1 MKGPAVV
8 ASLLALYTATAAVT
22 AATQVQGQGS
32 AALAFEVASVKPS
45 NPDPSN
51 PLSALPLILPSGAGR
66 ITASNIPLKNL
77 VLGAYE
83 LQDFQLA
90 GGGPSWLTSRKWDI
104 NAKAENPKATMKELM
119 AMLKTLL
126 ADRFQLKTHME
137 TREVPIGALVMARS
151 DGKLGPKLNVSTAN
165 CPSAEELTA
174 KAQEALTTGGGLGA
188 LQSLIGQG
196 ECSMMPTV
204 AGNNPAAGMG
214 LGMKGQPISTLV
226 ALLTQFTGKTVQ
238 DRTGLTGRYDFELT
252 FDPEVLLRMIS
263 NLGINIPAGSLPQS
277 NAPSLLTALQ
287 EQLGLKLE
295 NDKAPGQVL
304 VIDSAEL
311 PTPD

>member
-8 ASLLALYTATAAVT
+8 ASLFALCTATAAVT
-22 AATQVQGQGS
+22 ATQVEGQGS
-32 AALAFEVASVKPS
+32 PALAFEVASVKAS
-45 NPDPSN
+45 NPDQAN

-77 VLGAYE
+77 VLSAFE
-83 LQDFQLA
+83 LQDFQLF
-90 GGGPSWLTSRKWDI
+90 GGPSRKWDI
-104 NAKAENPKATMKELM
+104 QAKAENPTATLKEMM
-119 AMLKTLL
+119 AMLRTLL
-126 ADRFQLKTHME
+126 AARFQLKTHTE
-137 TREVPIGALVMARS
+137 TREVPIGALVVARD
-151 DGKLGPKLNVSTAN
+151 DGKLGPKLKVSTAN
-165 CPSAEELTA
+165 CPSAEELSA
-174 KAQEALTTGGGLGA
+174 KAQEALSTGGGLGA
-188 LQSLIGQG
+188 LQSLVGRG
-196 ECSMMPTV
+196 ECSMMPTI
-204 AGNNPAAGMG
+204 AGNNPSAGMG

-252 FDPEVLLRMIS
+252 FDPEVLLRLIS
-263 NLGINIPAGSLPQS
+263 NLGINIPAGALPQS

-295 NDKAPGQVL
+295 NEKAPGQVL

>member
-1 MKGPAVV
+1 MKRPAFV
-8 ASLLALYTATAAVT
+8 ASLLVLCTATAAVT
-22 AATQVQGQGS
+22 ATQVQGQGS

-45 NPDPSN
+45 NPDVSN

-83 LQDFQLA
+83 LQEFQLS
-90 GGGPSWLTSRKWDI
+90 GGPSWLTSRRWDI
-104 NAKAENPKATMKELM
+104 NAKAENPKATLKDMM
-119 AMLKTLL
+119 AMLRTLL

-137 TREVPIGALVMARS
+137 TRDVPIGVLVMARS
-151 DGKLGPKLNVSTAN
+151 DGKLGPKLKLSTAN

-188 LQSLIGQG
+188 LQSLVGRG
-196 ECSMMPTV
+196 ECSILPTV
-204 AGNNPAAGMG
+204 AANNPSAGMG

-226 ALLTQFTGKTVQ
+226 TLLTQFTGKTVQ

-263 NLGINIPAGSLPQS
+263 NLGVNIPAGSLPQS

-311 PTPD
+311 PIPD

>member
-1 MKGPAVV
+1 MKGPAFV
-8 ASLLALYTATAAVT
+8 ASLLVLYTATAAVT
-22 AATQVQGQGS
+22 ATQVEGQGL
-32 AALAFEVASVKPS
+32 APLAFEVTSVKLS
-45 NPDPSN
+45 NPDPAN

-66 ITASNIPLKNL
+66 ITASNVPLKNL
-77 VLGAYE
+77 VLGAYQ
-83 LQDFQLA
+83 LQDFQLS
-90 GGGPSWLTSRKWDI
+90 GGPSWLTSRRWDI
-104 NAKAENPKATMKELM
+104 QAKAENPKATMKEMM

-137 TREVPIGALVMARS
+137 TREVPIGALVVARG
-151 DGKLGPKLNVSTAN
+151 DGKLGPKLKVSTAN
-165 CPSAEELTA
+165 CPSAEELSA

-196 ECSMMPTV
+196 ECSIMPTV
-204 AGNNPAAGMG
+204 AGNNPSAGMG

-252 FDPEVLLRMIS
+252 FDPQVLMRLIS
-263 NLGINIPAGSLPQS
+263 NLGVNIPAGALPES

>member
-8 ASLLALYTATAAVT
+8 ASLLVLYTATAAVR
-22 AATQVQGQGS
+22 ASQVQGQGS
-32 AALAFEVASVKPS
+32 AAPAFEVASVKPS
-45 NPDPSN
+45 NPDASN

-66 ITASNIPLKNL
+66 ITASNTPLKNL
-77 VLGAYE
+77 VLSAYE
-83 LQDFQLA
+83 LQDFQLS
-90 GGGPSWLTSRKWDI
+90 GGPSWLTSRRWDI
-104 NAKAENPKATMKELM
+104 QAKAENPAATQKEMM
-119 AMLKTLL
+119 AMLRTLL

-137 TREVPIGALVMARS
+137 TREVPTGFLVVARG
-151 DGKLGPKLNVSTAN
+151 DGKLGPKLKESTAK
-165 CPSAEELTA
+165 CPSPEETSE
-174 KAQEALTTGGGLGA
+174 KAREALSTGGGLGA
-188 LQSLIGQG
+188 LQSLVGQG
-196 ECSMMPTV
+196 ECSIMPMV
-204 AGNNPAAGMG
+204 AGNNLSAGMG

-263 NLGINIPAGSLPQS
+263 NLGINLPVGALPQS
-277 NAPSLLTALQ
+277 NAPSLLTALN

-295 NDKAPGQVL
+295 NEKAPGQVL

>member
-1 MKGPAVV
+1 MKGPALV
-8 ASLLALYTATAAVT
+8 ASLLVLYAATAAVS
-22 AATQVQGQGS
+22 ATQVQGQGS

-45 NPDPSN
+45 NPDASS

-66 ITASNIPLKNL
+66 ITASNTPLKNL

-83 LQDFQLA
+83 LQDFQLS
-90 GGGPSWLTSRKWDI
+90 GGPSWLTSRRWDI

-126 ADRFQLKTHME
+126 ADRFQLKAHME
-137 TREVPIGALVMARS
+137 TRDVPIGALVMARS
-151 DGKLGPKLNVSTAN
+151 DGKLGPKLTVSTAK
-165 CPSAEELTA
+165 CPTPEELSA
-174 KAQEALTTGGGLGA
+174 KAQDALSSGGGLAA
-188 LQSLIGQG
+188 LQSLGLGQGG
-196 ECSMMPTV
+196 ECSIMPTI
-204 AGNNPAAGMG
+204 AANNPSAGMG

-226 ALLTQFTGKTVQ
+226 ALLTQFTGRPVQ

-252 FDPEVLLRMIS
+252 FDPEVLMRLVS
-263 NLGINIPAGSLPQS
+263 NLGINVPAGTLPQS

>member
-1 MKGPAVV
+1 MKRPAFV
-8 ASLLALYTATAAVT
+8 ASLLVLCTATAAVT
-22 AATQVQGQGS
+22 ATQVQGQGS

-45 NPDPSN
+45 NPDVSN

-83 LQDFQLA
+83 LQDFQLS
-90 GGGPSWLTSRKWDI
+90 GGPSWLTSRKWDI
-104 NAKAENPKATMKELM
+104 NAKAENPKATLKDMM
-119 AMLKTLL
+119 AMLRSLL

-137 TREVPIGALVMARS
+137 TRDVPIGVLVMARS
-151 DGKLGPKLNVSTAN
+151 DGKLGPKLKLSTAN

-188 LQSLIGQG
+188 LQSLVGRG
-196 ECSMMPTV
+196 ECSILPTV
-204 AGNNPAAGMG
+204 AANNPSAGMG

-226 ALLTQFTGKTVQ
+226 TLLTQFTGKTVQ

-263 NLGINIPAGSLPQS
+263 NLGVNIPAGSLPQS

-311 PTPD
+311 PIPD

>member
-1 MKGPAVV
+1 MKRPAFV
-8 ASLLALYTATAAVT
+8 ASLLVLCTATAAVT
-22 AATQVQGQGS
+22 ATQVQGQGS

-45 NPDPSN
+45 NPDVSN

-83 LQDFQLA
+83 LQEFQLS
-90 GGGPSWLTSRKWDI
+90 GGPSWLTSRRWDI
-104 NAKAENPKATMKELM
+104 NAKAENPKATLKDMM
-119 AMLKTLL
+119 AMLRSLL

-137 TREVPIGALVMARS
+137 TRDVPIGVLVMARS
-151 DGKLGPKLNVSTAN
+151 DGKLGPKLKLSTAN

-188 LQSLIGQG
+188 LQSLVGRG
-196 ECSMMPTV
+196 ECSILPTV
-204 AGNNPAAGMG
+204 AANNPSAGMG

-226 ALLTQFTGKTVQ
+226 TLLTQFTGKTVQ

-263 NLGINIPAGSLPQS
+263 NLGVNIPAGSLPQS

-311 PTPD
+311 PIPD

>member
-1 MKGPAVV
+1 
-8 ASLLALYTATAAVT
+8 
-22 AATQVQGQGS
+22 
-32 AALAFEVASVKPS
+32 
-45 NPDPSN
+45 
-51 PLSALPLILPSGAGR
+51 LSALPLILPSGAGR
-66 ITASNIPLKNL
+66 ITASNTPLKNL

-83 LQDFQLA
+83 LQDFQLS
-90 GGGPSWLTSRKWDI
+90 GGPSWLTSRRWDI

-126 ADRFQLKTHME
+126 ADRFQLKAHME
-137 TREVPIGALVMARS
+137 TRDVPIGALVMARS
-151 DGKLGPKLNVSTAN
+151 DGKLGPKLTVSTAK
-165 CPSAEELTA
+165 CPTPEELSA
-174 KAQEALTTGGGLGA
+174 KAQDALSSGGGLAA
-188 LQSLIGQG
+188 LQSLGLGQGG
-196 ECSMMPTV
+196 ECSIMPTI
-204 AGNNPAAGMG
+204 AANNPSAGMG

-226 ALLTQFTGKTVQ
+226 ALLTQFTGRPVQ

-252 FDPEVLLRMIS
+252 FDPEVLMRLVS
-263 NLGINIPAGSLPQS
+263 NLGINVPAGTLPQS